1 MAVSYDQYTQAQAD
15 VNLLQGR
22 VTGYQIKVLE
32 IQRDIQT
39 LQADLASPNPKYTEK
54 TLANAQKA
62 LATAQ
67 GNLDTANSE
76 LSTAQAIVN
85 DYWNGTNK
93 AAEEKEKTEAAKN
106 TPPPPANSAEP
117 TKASPTIADSDKLG
131 DSKPAPATKTTTTS
145 EAPNSG
151 TTIAG
156 KAGSNEKSSNTAKL
170 GLRDYNPLSKFSSY
184 TYNISLYVLEPDAYN
199 RYMDGDRSAIKDF
212 KLLVRSGGS
221 NQTTNTRAKGF
232 ELDLYIDDLQIKSQ
246 ITAKALGSPTTSNK
260 EYKFKIYEPYGF
272 SFTHKLATALNDP
285 GLDITKT
292 KGIFFLLIKFYGYD
306 ANGQIIYGKDI
317 PGTSNNNSDP
327 QSIFER
333 GFAIAFKSL
342 NFKLENKLVVYDIV
356 AQDQVVNVGLG
367 VAKATIAGNK
377 EIAGTTVEEILLGN
391 AANKSVKGLVDILN
405 NDQEAQRTEKN
416 PKIEVKNEYKII
428 INSDEI
434 KKSLMIPGDSVNKEK
449 TPFIPITSTDNVNER
464 TAFRNKLGSIQKKIR
479 TLGITSGQHIL
490 KVIDLAISQSTY
502 IKDALTSIDKEQ
514 ESPAIE
520 RGDDTN
526 IPNPN
531 PKNISWYNVVP
542 FVKVLATGSGPNGK
556 DAITKNFAHSITY
569 IINKYE
575 IPYIRSVYASKSI
588 RYYGPHKRYKY
599 WYTGQNSEIL
609 SYEVTFNHLYQNDV
623 AKTSDG
629 KIDNSNSQ
637 DTSSAIKSGIN
648 ADTTG
653 TMAGSSDIPATIKS
667 WLYSSGDLQKFQL
680 KILGDPDY
688 LIPTYSIQDIET
700 ARNFYGPDFTID
712 PSQGQVFIEID
723 FNQVEDYDNATG
735 LLKPNHDIFFAN
747 YPSDLNIKGIVYYI
761 TEVTS
766 IFSKGKFEQT
776 ITGALPEFATI
787 GDSNKRGKDGSQD
800 SNQSDAETNR
810 LLRQGNTTKNNSNG
824 QITDSL
830 ANASRKNAA
839 AYRASKVNPN
849 TTAANGG
856 GKTITTEGSQSVP
869 AVAPKI
875 NPVTHIA
882 DDDGSTP
889 MEKAAK
895 AKPGISLTEQYRLLN
910 RR

>member
-39 LQADLASPNPKYTEK
+39 IQADLASPNPKYTEK

-76 LSTAQAIVN
+76 LSAAQAIVN

-106 TPPPPANSAEP
+106 TPPPPANAAEP

-156 KAGSNEKSSNTAKL
+156 KAGSNEIANNTTKL

-184 TYNISLYVLEPDAYN
+184 TYNISLYVMNPDAYN
-199 RYMDGDRSAIKDF
+199 RYMDGDKGAIKDF
-212 KLLVRSGGS
+212 KLIVRSGGS
-221 NQTTNTRAKGF
+221 NLDSETRAKGF
-232 ELDLYIDDLQIKSQ
+232 DLDLYIDDLQIKTP
-246 ITAKALGSPTTSNK
+246 ITSKMAGAPTASNK

-272 SFTHKLATALNDP
+272 SFTHKLANALNEP
-285 GLDITKT
+285 IPDITKT

-306 ANGQIIYGKDI
+306 ANGQIVYGRDI

-327 QSIFER
+327 QSVFER

-367 VAKATIAGNK
+367 VAKAIINGNK
-377 EIAGTTVEEILLGN
+377 EIAGTTIEEILLGN

-405 NDQEAQRTEKN
+405 NDEKAQRTSKN
-416 PKIEVKNEYKII
+416 PQIEVENEYEII
-428 INSDEI
+428 ISSDEI
-434 KKSLMIPGDSVNKEK
+434 KNSLMVPGDLINKEK
-449 TPFIPITSTDNVNER
+449 TPFIPVTSTDNVNER
-464 TAFRNKLGSIQKKIR
+464 TAFRNQLGSIQKKIR
-479 TLGITSGQHIL
+479 QLSITSGMHIL
-490 KVIDLAISQSTY
+490 KVIDLVISQSDY
-502 IKDALTSIDKEQ
+502 IKKALNSIDNEQ
-514 ESPAIE
+514 
-520 RGDDTN
+520 DDTN
-526 IPNPN
+526 VPNPN
-531 PKNISWYNVVP
+531 PKNISWFNVIP
-542 FVKVLATGSGPNGK
+542 FVKVLTSGSGPNGR
-556 DAITKNFAHSITY
+556 DAITKNFAHRITY

-575 IPYIRSVYASKSI
+575 IPYIRSVYASKTM
-588 RYYGPHKRYKY
+588 RYYGPHKRYNY

-609 SYEVTFNHLYQNDV
+609 SYEVTFNHLYQNDM

-629 KIDNSNSQ
+629 KVDNSKSQ
-637 DTSSAIKSGIN
+637 DVTASAKSGIN

-653 TMAGSSDIPATIKS
+653 TAPGSNDIPATIKS
-667 WLYSSGDLQKFQL
+667 WLYSPGDIQKFQL

-688 LIPTYSIQDIET
+688 LMPTYSMRDIEA

-723 FNQVEDYDNATG
+723 FNQVEDYESGTG
-735 LLKPNHDIFFAN
+735 LLKPNHDIFFSN
-747 YPSDLNIKGIVYYI
+747 YPSDLNIKGIVYMI
-761 TEVTS
+761 NEVNS
-766 IFSKGKFEQT
+766 SFSKGRFEQT
-776 ITGALPEFATI
+776 ITGSLPEFATS
-787 GDSNKRGKDGSQD
+787 DKRTQRKPDENYSNEGRNSIRNKPAVTKKDNSSQ
-800 SNQSDAETNR
+800 
-810 LLRQGNTTKNNSNG
+810 K
-824 QITDSL
+824 TDSL
-830 ANASRKNAA
+830 ANASRRNAA
-839 AYRASKVNPN
+839 AYRAANP
-849 TTAANGG
+849 
-856 GKTITTEGSQSVP
+856 
-869 AVAPKI
+869 PKA
-875 NPVTHIA
+875 NPVTKVA
-882 DDDGSTP
+882 DDDATKGNS
-889 MEKAAK
+889 KAAPK
-895 AKPGISLTEQYRLLN
+895 SDTTLRDQYRQFNPSYKNGTKNPPNPVKLF
-910 RR
+910 